1 MVKLP
6 NRATAQ
12 TIAVNDFIIFLLLL
26 FWKWTDSFA
35 LLFGIALLA
44 GFSLFG
50 GFDAAFMGAFLAG
63 GFGLLAAG
71 LIGASQTHTGQQSQG
86 TGNCG

>member
-1 MVKLP
+1 MTSL
-6 NRATAQ
+6 
-12 TIAVNDFIIFLLLL
+12 FSFLLL

-50 GFDAAFMGAFLAG
+50 GFDAAFMRTLLALSL
-63 GFGLLAAG
+63 GLLTAG
-71 LIGASQTHTGQQSQG
+71 LICSSQTHTGQESQG
-86 TGNCG
+86 TDNCG